1 MRNNTPP
8 ASKAD
13 AQGHFMKCST
23 KVKIFCSDTTNN
35 ECIIC
40 F

>member
-13 AQGHFMKCST
+13 AQGHCIKCCT
-23 KVKIFCSDTTNN
+23 KVKNFSLLTMNFASIRC
-35 ECIIC
+35 
-40 F
+40 